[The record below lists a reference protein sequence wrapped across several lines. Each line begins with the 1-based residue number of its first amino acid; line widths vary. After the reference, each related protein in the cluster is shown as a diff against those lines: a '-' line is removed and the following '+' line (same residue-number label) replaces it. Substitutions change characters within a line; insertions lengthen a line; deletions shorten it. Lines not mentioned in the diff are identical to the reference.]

1 MKPLQNRLANREN
14 AKREQL
20 FTERSAKVQE
30 LGQHHSLTPDFN
42 TRVARVAQID
52 NEKQT
57 AEKQKTQTSQKT
69 KEQETA
75 RTSISSISTLNKQ
88 IETDKVRLRDSV
100 SRVLNN
106 QTNEK
111 QSSGR
116 ASVSSKNDHQ
126 RSEGYG
132 R

>member
-1 MKPLQNRLANREN
+1 M
-14 AKREQL
+14 
-20 FTERSAKVQE
+20 
-30 LGQHHSLTPDFN
+30 
-42 TRVARVAQID
+42 AQID

-69 KEQETA
+69 KEQELN

-88 IETDKVRLRDSV
+88 TETDKVRLRDSV

-106 QTNEK
+106 PTNAK